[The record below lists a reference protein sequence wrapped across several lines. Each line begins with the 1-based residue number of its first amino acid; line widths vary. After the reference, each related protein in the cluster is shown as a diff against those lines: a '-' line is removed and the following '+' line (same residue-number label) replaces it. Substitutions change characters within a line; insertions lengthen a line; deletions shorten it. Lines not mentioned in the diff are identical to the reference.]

1 MEERKKIDSDLAD
14 IKTNVAVV
22 QADLTSFKEII
33 NKMDITIDKLSEI
46 AEEVRRVVLLHE
58 NRLTQNE
65 AATNANKLAVLTEQ
79 TDRRKETNDL
89 SARITKLE
97 NTKIFALGLAAGVGA
112 FISFAFNTIKTFFS
126 GG

>member
-1 MEERKKIDSDLAD
+1 MEERKKIDADFAD

-22 QADLTSFKEII
+22 QADLNSFKEII

-65 AATNANKLAVLTEQ
+65 AETASNKLAVLTEQ
-79 TDRRKETNDL
+79 TDRRKETNELD
-89 SARITKLE
+89 ARITKLE
-97 NTKIFALGLAAGVGA
+97 NTKIFALGLAAGIGA
-112 FISFAFNTIKTFFS
+112 FISFAFNSIKTFFI

>member
-22 QADLTSFKEII
+22 QADLNSFKEII
-33 NKMDITIDKLSEI
+33 NKMDVTIDKLSEI

-65 AATNANKLAVLTEQ
+65 AETASNKLAVLTEQ
-79 TDRRKETNDL
+79 TDRRKETNELD
-89 SARITKLE
+89 ARITKLE
-97 NTKIFALGLAAGVGA
+97 NTKIFALGLAAGIGA
-112 FISFAFNTIKTFFS
+112 FISFAFNSIKTFFI